1 MTIIIKIVVFI
12 LGIYLSMRMI
22 AALYGIID
30 LWYTI
35 KTEYPRVIRGVLVWG
50 IITTCMVMF
59 LGRYRYAFLWG
70 LMAYVFIYLF
80 SYLPTRLVLIREVR
94 SLDSEQEK

>member
-1 MTIIIKIVVFI
+1 MTIIIKIVLFI

-35 KTEYPRVIRGVLVWG
+35 KTAYPRVIRGILFWG
-50 IITTCMVMF
+50 IITTCMLMF
-59 LGRYRYAFLWG
+59 LGQYRYIFLWG
-70 LMAYVFIYLF
+70 LMGYVFICLF
-80 SYLPTRLVLIREVR
+80 RHFYPLLTILNISIKILLVL
-94 SLDSEQEK
+94 

>member
-22 AALYGIID
+22 AAFYGIID

-35 KTEYPRVIRGVLVWG
+35 KTAYHRVIRSILVWG
-50 IITTCMVMF
+50 IITACMIMF
-59 LGRYRYAFLWG
+59 LGQYRYAFLWG
-70 LMAYVFIYLF
+70 IAVYIFIYLL
-80 SYLPTRLVLIREVR
+80 SYLPIRLQLIREVR
-94 SLDSEQEK
+94 SMDIES